1 MKIPEIKIPENIKD
15 KAQDTISKTKSAVE
29 SKIEK
34 IESDLQSEN
43 MSPIEVAA
51 CKIVIGA
58 SSLTVK
64 SKIIPPDKI
73 KNLMIDTL
81 GKMFGVRFKSESIR
95 EETIRKFDSEDIEDL
110 GWKIANLFAS
120 NRNSE
125 IGIGGI
131 AISIEVTEKID
142 VMQIA
147 QSFESQIEQMSNQIQ
162 SHESS
167 TQTQSTSKKSTQ
179 KSESQPRFF
188 ERIINHAVNN
198 IVGTI
203 ASIISIILLIII
215 LPILIPMLAT
225 VASVAS
231 IVFGFVIM
239 IIAAVIGF
247 IFTHL

>member
-1 MKIPEIKIPENIKD
+1 MKIPEIKIPENLKD

-51 CKIVIGA
+51 CKIVIGT
-58 SSLTVK
+58 SSLAVK

-95 EETIRKFDSEDIEDL
+95 EETIQKFYSEDIEDL

-125 IGIGGI
+125 IGGI
-131 AISIEVTEKID
+131 TIRIEVTEKID

-147 QSFESQIEQMSNQIQ
+147 QSFKSQIEQMSNQIQ
-162 SHESS
+162 LHESS
-167 TQTQSTSKKSTQ
+167 TQTQSTPKKSTQ
-179 KSESQPRFF
+179 KFESQTGLFGG
-188 ERIINHAVNN
+188 IINQIVGN
-198 IVGTI
+198 IVG
-203 ASIISIILLIII
+203 SIVSVIILIIAI
-215 LPILIPMLAT
+215 VTLPIVFPILSTVFTILLYVVITTVILIGGWILA
-225 VASVAS
+225 
-231 IVFGFVIM
+231 
-239 IIAAVIGF
+239 
-247 IFTHL
+247 HL